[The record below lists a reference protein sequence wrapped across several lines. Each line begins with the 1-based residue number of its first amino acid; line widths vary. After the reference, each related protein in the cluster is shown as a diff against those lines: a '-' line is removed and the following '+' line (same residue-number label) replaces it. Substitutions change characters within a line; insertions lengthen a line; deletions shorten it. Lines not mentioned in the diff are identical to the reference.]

1 MEIYLIIVWEITLLL
16 QYTTLDLRNSNSI
29 AESSE
34 EDRIFAV
41 ETDRHEGNKGINE
54 KFNDR
59 IIPEPKASFHSRMN
73 IKGFENEEAQSKIE
87 QKGMYL

>member
-34 EDRIFAV
+34 EDKIFAV
-41 ETDRHEGNKGINE
+41 ETDRHDENKGFN
-54 KFNDR
+54 KRFNDR
-59 IIPEPKASFHSRMN
+59 IIPEPEPSLHSRMN
-73 IKGFENEEAQSKIE
+73 LEGYENEEFHPKIDH
-87 QKGMYL
+87 KGIHA